1 MWSVGITV
9 EMLNVHLM
17 DLRESQCW
25 THIYLTSLC
34 WIKFDNDENIFKQ
47 LITWKFGNST
57 TQNYNI
63 FVCRFKLKYMFDK
76 NVIRDKEYITQH
88 KLLVSNISLNV
99 IWSINWIL
107 APTICI
113 LSLWL
118 VFPCSKSVVTQLVSN

>member
-1 MWSVGITV
+1 
-9 EMLNVHLM
+9 
-17 DLRESQCW
+17 
-25 THIYLTSLC
+25 
-34 WIKFDNDENIFKQ
+34 
-47 LITWKFGNST
+47 
-57 TQNYNI
+57 
-63 FVCRFKLKYMFDK
+63 MFDK